1 MNKISI
7 GIVLYQNSEQEV
19 WSCLDSIASQEGSV
33 VVQEVLI
40 RDQGGTLE
48 DCVSRWMREH
58 QTPFEIVFSAGKN
71 IGFGSGHN
79 ILFESI
85 SSESIAYLCLNPD
98 ARLHPLCIQNLYQ
111 FAQSHSW
118 NGLFEPQH
126 EPVMLPKYYDPV
138 SGITEWCS
146 GACILIPASIY
157 RELKGFDEQFFMYC
171 EDVDFS
177 WRARVLGFNCY
188 VCVSARAFHFV
199 GDRSGRM
206 QMAATSQFIL
216 ACKWG
221 DLYDQLPVKERLIEL
236 KVKELHDLDLMS
248 EAIMK
253 IESDLISKV
262 RPNFSNGDIY
272 AKALWT

>member
-58 QTPFEIVFSAGKN
+58 RTPFEIVFSAGEN
-71 IGFGSGHN
+71 VGFGAGHN

-98 ARLHPLCIQNLYQ
+98 TQMHPLCVQNLYQ
-111 FAQSHSW
+111 FAKNHDW

-126 EPVMLPKYYDPV
+126 EPVMLPKYYEPV

-146 GACILIPASIY
+146 GACVLIPASIY
-157 RELKGFDEQFFMYC
+157 RDLKGFDEQFFMYC

-177 WRARVLGFNCY
+177 WRARAMGFNCY
-188 VCVSARAFHFV
+188 INTRAQVFHFV
-199 GDRSGRM
+199 GDRSARM
-206 QMAATSQFIL
+206 QMAATSQYIL

-221 DLYDQLPVKERLIEL
+221 TLHDKRKAKERLIEL
-236 KVKELHDLDLMS
+236 RICEQIDLNSVLDY
-248 EAIMK
+248 IVK
-253 IESDLISKV
+253 IENNLISIAN
-262 RPNFSNGDIY
+262 PNFNNSDIY
-272 AKALWT
+272 AKSLWT